1 MPPFRLHRLLAAAAI
16 AAVLSGACRGSEQAQ
31 PAAATQPSAAGAL
44 PPPAVSLAALPKIE
58 AAPILER
65 IKLLSSDKL
74 QGRAPGTLGEELT
87 VGYLESQFKE
97 GGLQPGNP
105 DGSYMQKVPVVGTTG
120 AEARPLTITKP
131 GETGR
136 LKWRD
141 DVVAWTKHV
150 ADGASIDKSD
160 IVFAGYGVE
169 APEYGW
175 DDFKGIDVKGKT
187 IVVLVNDPP

>member
-16 AAVLSGACRGSEQAQ
+16 AAVLPGACRGSEQAQ

-65 IKLLSSDKL
+65 ITLLSSDKL

-97 GGLQPGNP
+97 LGLQPGNP
-105 DGSYMQKVPVVGTTG
+105 DGTYVQKVPLVGITG
-120 AEARPLTITKP
+120 AEAKPLTITKA
-131 GETGR
+131 GETGT
-136 LKWRD
+136 LKWKD
-141 DVVAWTKHV
+141 EVVAWTKHV
-150 ADGASIDKSD
+150 ADNASIDKSEM
-160 IVFAGYGVE
+160 VFAGSVVA
-169 APEYGW
+169 APGDRLERVPGRHRQRA
-175 DDFKGIDVKGKT
+175 D
-187 IVVLVNDPP
+187 

>member
-97 GGLQPGNP
+97 LGLKPGNP
-105 DGSYMQKVPVVGTTG
+105 DGTYIQKVPLVGITG
-120 AEARPLTITKP
+120 SETKPLTFTK
-131 GETGR
+131 GARTLG
-136 LKWRD
+136 LKWKD
-141 DVVAWTKHV
+141 DVVAWSKHV
-150 ADGASIDKSD
+150 APEASIAGSD
-160 IVFAGYGVE
+160 VVFAGYGVE
-169 APEYGW
+169 APEYDW
-175 DDFKGIDVKGKT
+175 NDFK
-187 IVVLVNDPP
+187 

>member
-87 VGYLESQFKE
+87 VGYLEGQFKE
-97 GGLQPGNP
+97 LGLQPGNP
-105 DGSYMQKVPVVGTTG
+105 DATHIKKRPPGATTG
-120 AEARPLTITKP
+120 PQATPLTTTKP
-131 GETGR
+131 
-136 LKWRD
+136 
-141 DVVAWTKHV
+141 
-150 ADGASIDKSD
+150 
-160 IVFAGYGVE
+160 
-169 APEYGW
+169 
-175 DDFKGIDVKGKT
+175 
-187 IVVLVNDPP
+187 